1 MIEFGKTLR
10 SAREAKGLTARQI
23 ADATHMMTQVVDGL
37 ENENFSKIAAPI
49 YGRGFVKLYCEAVGL
64 DPKPM
69 IEEFMAI
76 INGNRETIRPEPPP
90 AAEPPPIAEPPAE
103 PPPAAKPRPEP
114 PPAVEPPPDIMPEPS
129 PPPVADSP
137 VMRFEQPPAANHSP
151 SRYAAPIPLDDAEI
165 SPRRGFSI
173 PRLPPNAWRI
183 AVVTA
188 AAVLIFWGIVAGVRF
203 VYRATMTAPET
214 VMPDAEEETPA
225 PETAAKP
232 ETAAPASRV
241 ERVALP
247 ARPFYVD

>member
-10 SAREAKGLTARQI
+10 AAREAKGLTVRQI
-23 ADATHMMTQVVDGL
+23 ADATHMMIQVVEGL

-49 YGRGFVKLYCEAVGL
+49 YGRGFVRLYCEAVGL

-76 INGNRETIRPEPPP
+76 LNGNRETVRREPPP
-90 AAEPPPIAEPPAE
+90 SAEPSLAPPPVAEPPQE
-103 PPPAAKPRPEP
+103 PPPVA
-114 PPAVEPPPDIMPEPS
+114 EPPPDIEPEAA
-129 PPPVADSP
+129 PPPVAESLA
-137 VMRFEQPPAANHSP
+137 MRFEQPPAATHSP
-151 SRYAAPIPLDDAEI
+151 SRYAAPIPLGDAEI
-165 SPRRGFSI
+165 SPRRGFGI

-203 VYRATMTAPET
+203 IYRATMTAPGT
-214 VMPDAEEETPA
+214 GMPDTKEETPA
-225 PETAAKP
+225 PENAANTD
-232 ETAAPASRV
+232 TAAPAMRI

-247 ARPFYVD
+247 AKPFYVD

>member
-76 INGNRETIRPEPPP
+76 INGNRETI
-90 AAEPPPIAEPPAE
+90 
-103 PPPAAKPRPEP
+103 RPEP